1 MEIFSGLLPFC
12 VGNSPVTGEFPHKGQ
27 WHGALMF
34 SLICAWTNSWV
45 NYRDAGDLRRHL
57 AYNDVI
63 VMKRKDHLGDSLVI
77 IGYFIGRKLSCSH
90 SSDVT
95 WATQRLKSLAPILF
109 GQQLIETKNKEIP
122 VPHIIGTVFSC
133 YHIIMYH
140 RENTDVA
147 FDRDYS
153 IYWKPYTSWGS
164 Q

>member
-12 VGNSPVTGEFPHKGQ
+12 VGNSPVTGEFPHKGH

-109 GQQLIETKNKEIP
+109 GQQLIETKNK
-122 VPHIIGTVFSC
+122 GNTSSAYYWDSVFMLS
-133 YHIIMYH
+133 YHHVSQRKH
-140 RENTDVA
+140 RCCL
-147 FDRDYS
+147 R
-153 IYWKPYTSWGS
+153 
-164 Q
+164 